1 MPMLL
6 INGKAQ
12 NLGKGASPSTGRLLS
27 MLVPIVPIPYLFK
40 VIVIRSK
47 GVIGTFKCVY
57 ARKSL
62 NRLGMDMGTRRFLCV
77 KN

>member
-6 INGKAQ
+6 IKGKAHS
-12 NLGKGASPSTGRLLS
+12 LGKVASPSAGRLLS
-27 MLVPIVPIPYLFK
+27 VLVPIVPIPYLFEVL
-40 VIVIRSK
+40 VISSK
-47 GVIGTFKCVY
+47 GVIGTFKHVY

>member
-6 INGKAQ
+6 IKGKAHS
-12 NLGKGASPSTGRLLS
+12 LGKVASPSTGRLLC

-40 VIVIRSK
+40 VVVIRSK
-47 GVIGTFKCVY
+47 GIIGTFKRVY